1 MIANIR
7 QAIRNDLEPGA
18 EAHHF
23 GTGWISGT
31 LALILGGCGFLLLLS
46 QQYPAI
52 FSAKELHI
60 LHGHPATKLAIQG
73 MALCAFI
80 LACINLVLRRNK
92 ILGFSAIVL
101 VLSTTILGFVGSFG
115 TVGKEGINLGLDWF
129 VLNLLLKGVLF
140 VPLEKLFSKDH
151 QQPLFRD
158 DWREDLFYFLFNS
171 LFVQILAYLS
181 LLPSMTVLAHTP
193 FLADFR
199 QLVASQPVVLQFIE
213 IMIIADLMQ
222 YCFHRLFHQIP
233 ALWKFHAVH
242 HSAKAM
248 DWMAGSRMHIV
259 EVIALRAIT
268 ILPIYAMGFAQGP
281 LYAYI
286 LIVFFISAYVH
297 ANIRLNDRW
306 LAPYFVTPR
315 FHHWHHGIEKE
326 AIDVNFAI
334 HFPWID
340 KLFGTYHMP
349 DDKWPSGYGIGG
361 HPVPDGYVAQALYP
375 FQKDKI

>member
-1 MIANIR
+1 MLSQIR
-7 QAIRNDLEPGA
+7 SSIRNDLEPGI
-18 EAHHF
+18 ESHQF
-23 GTGWISGT
+23 GNGWISGA
-31 LALILGGCGFLLLLS
+31 LALVLSGSGLLLLLA
-46 QQYPAI
+46 QHYPAF
-52 FSAKELHI
+52 FSAKELHV
-60 LHGHPATKLAIQG
+60 LQGHPVMTLAIQG
-73 MALCAFI
+73 MVLVGFI
-80 LACINLVLRRNK
+80 LACVNLVLRRNK
-92 ILGFSAIVL
+92 VLGFTAIGL
-101 VLSTTILGFVGSFG
+101 VLTTTVLGFVGSFG
-115 TVGKEGINLGLDWF
+115 QVGKEGINLGLDWF

-140 VPLEKLFSKDH
+140 VPLEKLFCKDQKQH
-151 QQPLFRD
+151 
-158 DWREDLFYFLFNS
+158 LFYFLFNS

-181 LLPSMTVLAHTP
+181 LLPSLTLLANTP

-199 QLVASQPVVLQFIE
+199 MAVASQHVVLQFIE

-242 HSAKAM
+242 HSAKVM

-268 ILPIYAMGFAQGP
+268 IMPIYVMGFAQGP

-286 LIVFFISAYVH
+286 LVVFFISAYVH
-297 ANIRLNDRW
+297 ANIRFNDKAI
-306 LAPYFVTPR
+306 APFFVTPR

-340 KLFGTYHMP
+340 RLFGTYHMP
-349 DDKWPSGYGIGG
+349 EDKWPTGYGIGG
-361 HPVPDGYVAQALYP
+361 HPVPNGYVAQALYP
-375 FQKDKI
+375 FVKEKA